1 MAADTALL
9 EVGVM
14 FVAIAIA
21 GALAIRLAQS
31 VIPFYVLA
39 GMALSEYVVG
49 SIGLPFV
56 PVSEFITVGAELG
69 IVFLL
74 FFLGL
79 EFSLDRFLANKTN
92 IGKIGL
98 LDFGVNFPIG
108 FGIGMALGW
117 PVFESLLLAGIVYI
131 SSSAVIT
138 KSLIDLGWTAN
149 PEADPMLGTLVFE
162 DLVIAVYLAV
172 ITAIILGGNSMSGSL
187 PDVGVAIGVILL
199 LLLFVYIG
207 TGLLDEL
214 LAVDSVEQT
223 ILRGVGVL
231 VLIAGAALTF
241 GVSEAVAAFFVGMA
255 VSSTNHVDAMEDLL
269 EPLRDVFAAV
279 FFFWIGLITNPF
291 LFGSVVGLVLLAV
304 ILTSGS
310 KFVTGFYSGRLYG
323 LAPRR
328 SIRVGCGMVTRGEFS
343 LIIASIA
350 ATGSGTIMTEVIPAF
365 AVAYVLMMSIL
376 GTMLMQHMSYIES
389 WVGFESAPE
398 ATTT

>member
-21 GALAIRLAQS
+21 GGIAIRLSQS

-49 SIGLPFV
+49 SVGLPFV
-56 PVSEFITVGAELG
+56 PVSEFITLGAELG

-98 LDFGVNFPIG
+98 LDFGINFSIG
-108 FGIGMALGW
+108 FGIGIALGW

-172 ITAIILGGNSMSGSL
+172 ITAIILGGNSMSESL
-187 PDVGVAIGVILL
+187 PDVGMAIGVILL

-214 LAVDSVEQT
+214 LAVDSVEQM
-223 ILRGVGVL
+223 ILRGVGVV

-255 VSSTNHVDAMEDLL
+255 VSSTNHVEAMEDLL

-291 LFGSVVGLVLLAV
+291 LFGSVVGLVLLTV

-323 LAPRR
+323 LASRR

-365 AVAYVLMMSIL
+365 AVAYVLVMSIL

-389 WVGFESAPE
+389 LVGFESAPDT
-398 ATTT
+398 AT